1 MPENMCVFML
11 DRMKIIFGG
20 KCHPSC
26 SYLISWLNILPQLP
40 IDFPPFH
47 ATIFPMR
54 PPHFHF
60 LLQWFSFSFLFFSCL
75 SPLPAIYFG
84 PLLTPAV
91 EQRKNTLLSAI
102 VMKKFVIK
110 IQQQMRKAHTY
121 TRRNGGGGTVGL
133 LSFPLDCFSYRSYR
147 SYRSTCQTMAK
158 PPFSPSFH
166 LGLLLVLGHI

>member
-60 LLQWFSFSFLFFSCL
+60 LLQWFSFSFLFFFVSL
-75 SPLPAIYFG
+75 SFAGYLFWPSFDTSRRAEEKH
-84 PLLTPAV
+84 TPV
-91 EQRKNTLLSAI
+91 CHRHEEICNKNSTANEKSSHIHEA
-102 VMKKFVIK
+102 K
-110 IQQQMRKAHTY
+110 R
-121 TRRNGGGGTVGL
+121 GGAVGL